1 MLKDFD
7 TWNSKKK
14 SINFSAK
21 NPPYLERDI
30 WWCSLG
36 VNIGFEEDG
45 DNENS
50 ERPVVIFRGFS
61 KELCWIIPLTTSL
74 KKNKYYL
81 NVGIVEGRQAS
92 AILTQMRPIDT
103 KQLINRISFLDW
115 KNFIKIEK
123 AIRKLI

>member
-7 TWNSKKK
+7 TWNSRKKT
-14 SINFSAK
+14 IDLSAI

-36 VNIGFEEDG
+36 VNIGFEENG

-50 ERPVVIFRGFS
+50 ERPVIIFRGFS
-61 KELCWIIPLTTSL
+61 KELCWIIPLTTS
-74 KKNKYYL
+74 
-81 NVGIVEGRQAS
+81 IR
-92 AILTQMRPIDT
+92 
-103 KQLINRISFLDW
+103 LINRISLLDW
-115 KNFIKIEK
+115 DNFMKIEK